1 MQEGISFLSD
11 KHQFQVVE
19 PPEIPIL
26 SFPGL
31 EIRLHQRRVL
41 RNGNDIPL
49 TRLEYSTLCYLA
61 SQPGRV
67 FPQTQIYE
75 AVWHMESHS
84 CHSAI
89 TNVVY
94 NLRKKIEPDRKNP
107 SYIKTIAGIG
117 TSLTLKGIAEADW
130 KYKGKMNV
138 HTARPCISSLLL
150 LVGN

>member
-1 MQEGISFLSD
+1 MQEVISFLSD

-67 FPQTQIYE
+67 FTQTQIYE

-117 TSLTLKGIAEADW
+117 YKFDIERDSRTSQQIQG
-130 KYKGKMNV
+130 
-138 HTARPCISSLLL
+138 
-150 LVGN
+150 

>member
-1 MQEGISFLSD
+1 MQEVISFLSD

-67 FPQTQIYE
+67 FTQTQIYE
-75 AVWHMESHS
+75 AVWQMESHS
-84 CHSAI
+84 CHSSIA
-89 TNVVY
+89 NVVY

-107 SYIKTIAGIG
+107 SYIKTIAGKGYKFDIERDSR
-117 TSLTLKGIAEADW
+117 TSQQIQG
-130 KYKGKMNV
+130 
-138 HTARPCISSLLL
+138 
-150 LVGN
+150 